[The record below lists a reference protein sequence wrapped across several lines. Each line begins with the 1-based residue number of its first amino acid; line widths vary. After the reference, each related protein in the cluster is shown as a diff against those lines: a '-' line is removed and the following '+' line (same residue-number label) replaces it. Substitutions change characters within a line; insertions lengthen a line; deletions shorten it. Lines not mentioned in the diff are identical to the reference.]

1 MHHQKDTHTEA
12 AIYWS
17 AVSLIVCEGLSV
29 GAAAERLG
37 IENGRLRNILRR
49 RLGGSI
55 GLRSDGERRR
65 ERENRDHQKESAAA
79 WHSVLPVARRL
90 CQCSRSAAGSISRSC
105 TSMEVGL

>member
-1 MHHQKDTHTEA
+1 MHYQKDIHTES

-49 RLGGSI
+49 R
-55 GLRSDGERRR
+55 RRR
-65 ERENRDHQKESAAA
+65 VSGRGRPGQSM
-79 WHSVLPVARRL
+79 SVTD
-90 CQCSRSAAGSISRSC
+90 SRHPR
-105 TSMEVGL
+105 TDV

>member
-17 AVSLIVCEGLSV
+17 AVILIVCEGLSV

-49 RLGGSI
+49 RRRLAA
-55 GLRSDGERRR
+55 GLRGPIQPLDEC
-65 ERENRDHQKESAAA
+65 H
-79 WHSVLPVARRL
+79 
-90 CQCSRSAAGSISRSC
+90 
-105 TSMEVGL
+105 

>member
-49 RLGGSI
+49 R
-55 GLRSDGERRR
+55 RRR
-65 ERENRDHQKESAAA
+65 
-79 WHSVLPVARRL
+79 LP
-90 CQCSRSAAGSISRSC
+90 AGSRGPIRPLDEC
-105 TSMEVGL
+105 H